1 MRKKL
6 ASFMNSKYILIGLSA
21 LCLLFIATSF
31 FTDKLTTP
39 LRNAISTVV
48 IPVQRGMNYIGLW
61 ISDKYDTL
69 QEISTVLEEN
79 KDLQAKVDDLTEEN
93 NQLKQDSYELDRLRD
108 LYELDEKY
116 PGYNKVAARVVGTT
130 SGNWYSTF
138 TIDKGSNDGIEK
150 DMNVI
155 FNWYSTFT
163 IDKGSNDGIEKDMNV
178 IAGGGLVG
186 IITEVGPN
194 YAQIKTVIEDNSYVS
209 GMLIDTGDTC
219 IVKGDI
225 ELMDTGLIHL
235 SGFANSVTV
244 RNGDKI
250 VTSNISDKYLPGILI
265 GYTKDV
271 TADANNLTQAGYL
284 VPAVDFGH
292 LQEVLIIT
300 QKKNS

>member
-6 ASFMNSKYILIGLSA
+6 SSFMNSKYILIGLTA

-61 ISDKYDTL
+61 VSDKYDTL

-79 KDLQAKVDDLTEEN
+79 KNLQEQVDSLTEEN
-93 NQLKQDSYELDRLRD
+93 NQLKQDSYELERLRD
-108 LYELDEKY
+108 LYALDEKY
-116 PGYNKVAARVVGTT
+116 PGYTKVAARVIGTT
-130 SGNWYSTF
+130 SDNWYSTF
-138 TIDKGSNDGIEK
+138 TIDKGSA
-150 DMNVI
+150 
-155 FNWYSTFT
+155 
-163 IDKGSNDGIEKDMNV
+163 DGIEKDMNV

-186 IITEVGPN
+186 IITEVGTN
-194 YAQIKTVIEDNSYVS
+194 YSLIKTVIEDNSYVS

-219 IVKGDI
+219 IVNGDI

-235 SGFANSVTV
+235 RGFSNDITV

-265 GYTKDV
+265 GYTKDI
-271 TADANNLTQAGYL
+271 TADSNNLTQTGYL

-300 QKKNS
+300 EKKND

>member
-1 MRKKL
+1 
-6 ASFMNSKYILIGLSA
+6 
-21 LCLLFIATSF
+21 
-31 FTDKLTTP
+31 
-39 LRNAISTVV
+39 
-48 IPVQRGMNYIGLW
+48 
-61 ISDKYDTL
+61 
-69 QEISTVLEEN
+69 
-79 KDLQAKVDDLTEEN
+79 
-93 NQLKQDSYELDRLRD
+93 
-108 LYELDEKY
+108 
-116 PGYNKVAARVVGTT
+116 
-130 SGNWYSTF
+130 
-138 TIDKGSNDGIEK
+138 
-150 DMNVI
+150 
-155 FNWYSTFT
+155 
-163 IDKGSNDGIEKDMNV
+163 MNV

-271 TADANNLTQAGYL
+271 TADAT
-284 VPAVDFGH
+284 
-292 LQEVLIIT
+292 I
-300 QKKNS
+300 

>member
-155 FNWYSTFT
+155 
-163 IDKGSNDGIEKDMNV
+163 
-178 IAGGGLVG
+178 AGGGLVG

-225 ELMDTGLIHL
+225 VLMDTGLIHL

>member
-1 MRKKL
+1 MKKKL
-6 ASFMNSKYILIGLSA
+6 DSFMNSKYILIGLTA
-21 LCLLFIATSF
+21 LCLLFIATGF

-48 IPVQRGMNYIGLW
+48 IPIQRGMNYLGLMA
-61 ISDKYDTL
+61 SDKYDTL

-79 KDLQAKVDDLTEEN
+79 KALQSKVDELTEEN
-93 NQLKQDSYELDRLRD
+93 SRLKQDTYELERLRD

-116 PGYNKVAARVVGTT
+116 PGYEKVAARIIGTT
-130 SGNWYSTF
+130 SDNWYSTF
-138 TIDKGSNDGIEK
+138 TIDKGSD
-150 DMNVI
+150 
-155 FNWYSTFT
+155 
-163 IDKGSNDGIEKDMNV
+163 DGIEKDMNV
-178 IAGGGLVG
+178 IAGDGLVG
-186 IITEVGPN
+186 IITEVGSN
-194 YAQIKTVIEDNSYVS
+194 YSLIKTVIEDNNYVS

-219 IVKGDI
+219 IVKGNI
-225 ELMDTGLIHL
+225 ELMDTGLIEL
-235 SGFANSVTV
+235 SGFANGITV

-265 GYTKDV
+265 GYAKDI
-271 TADANNLTQAGYL
+271 TSDSNNLTQTGYL

>member
-1 MRKKL
+1 MRRIMRKKL

-155 FNWYSTFT
+155 
-163 IDKGSNDGIEKDMNV
+163 
-178 IAGGGLVG
+178 AGGGLVG

-235 SGFANSVTV
+235 SGFANSV